1 MSVHRFCAELPLIT
15 LTLWLQSA
23 GIAALIAWVRRALE
37 GDMQQI
43 GALRSAALIVRLT
56 AAVVVLHGM
65 EILLWACF
73 YRWRCLSSWDSAIY
87 FSASS
92 YSTLGSNDVSLPSGW
107 RTLGPIESIIGVLM
121 CGISVSLLFAI
132 VTRLSGRNGRSPRG
146 RKSAQRAIAAT
157 KLEKLL
163 VKGIPKEKLAPNA
176 EVSRP

>member
-1 MSVHRFCAELPLIT
+1 MEVVNKSRRERMFIHRFSAELPLIT

-43 GALRSAALIVRLT
+43 GVLRSAVLIVRLK
-56 AAVVVLHGM
+56 AGVVALHGM

-73 YRWRCLSSWDSAIY
+73 YRWRCLPSWDSAIY

-92 YSTLGSNDVSLPSGW
+92 YSTLGCSDVILPLSW
-107 RTLGPIESIIGVLM
+107 RTLGPLESVMGVLM

-132 VTRLSGRNGRSPRG
+132 VTRLINREEQFPLRN
-146 RKSAQRAIAAT
+146 
-157 KLEKLL
+157 
-163 VKGIPKEKLAPNA
+163 N
-176 EVSRP
+176 